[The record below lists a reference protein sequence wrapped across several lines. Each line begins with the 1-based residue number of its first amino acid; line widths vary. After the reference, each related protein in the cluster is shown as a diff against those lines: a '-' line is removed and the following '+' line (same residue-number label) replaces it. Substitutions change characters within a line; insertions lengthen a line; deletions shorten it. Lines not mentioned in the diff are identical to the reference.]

1 MMGYVAGSWYM
12 ARSADKAAAEK
23 DCSDKAFYERKL
35 ASVNFYFAQLLPRHK
50 GYKDAVMGG
59 AEIGV
64 SLNEAC
70 F

>member
-1 MMGYVAGSWYM
+1 MGG
-12 ARSADKAAAEK
+12 
-23 DCSDKAFYERKL
+23 SDKAFYEKKL

-50 GYKDAVMGG
+50 GYQDAVMGG